1 MTALGDA
8 IGLRVLFQ
16 FRGVI
21 EMVYAKHY
29 DFQSQCMN
37 ETKGGD
43 FRFSRVCTLIFVAM
57 SLLYRSITRVSNN
70 LCLSALIMTI

>member
-1 MTALGDA
+1 MIALGDA
-8 IGLRVLFQ
+8 TVLRDQ

-57 SLLYRSITRVSNN
+57 SLYIGIL
-70 LCLSALIMTI
+70 LGFLIIFVFRL